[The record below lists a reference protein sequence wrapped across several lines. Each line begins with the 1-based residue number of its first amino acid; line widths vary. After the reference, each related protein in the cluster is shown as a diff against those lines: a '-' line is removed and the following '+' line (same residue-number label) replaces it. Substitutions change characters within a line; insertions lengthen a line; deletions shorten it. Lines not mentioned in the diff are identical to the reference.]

1 MPKKNPVSLSFD
13 TLRLEGSLF
22 LPDILEKAARGEL
35 VESQSPDQY
44 QIPKGLTLQ
53 DEYGRA
59 FLIAQAQWKSFA
71 ATLDR
76 QDLDVVEST
85 QQFVQEFLRDA
96 LGLREL
102 EPIGMLELAERR
114 FPISLM
120 ARRHVPVV
128 VAPHTLEL
136 DDPDPRFAIVGGG
149 ARKKSAFQLA
159 QEFLNASPECTWGLV
174 SNGRQLRL
182 LRDAATLTRPS
193 FLEFDLQA
201 ILQDARYSDFA
212 ACWRLLHGSRAGATG
227 APGTE
232 CIWEQWRLE
241 GQREGTRIREGLGQG
256 VKAALVALGEGFLQH
271 PANEALRR
279 DLQSGA
285 LPVNDPA
292 GNGYFQQLLHFVYR
306 CIFLFTVEERG
317 LLHTPGS
324 SPERLAARR
333 IYAEGY
339 ALSRLRERCLRRA
352 GYDHYDDLWQGLRVV
367 IKGLARGEPRLA
379 LPALGGLFDP
389 RQCPNLDRAS
399 LSNRALLTVMR
410 HLRWSDRLGTLAPV
424 DYRNM
429 GPEELGSVYET
440 LLEMVPEVDVP
451 ARRFSFFDP
460 EEDAAKGNARKKSG
474 SYYTPDNLVQELIKT
489 ALDPVIDARIAAN
502 PADPTG
508 ALLAIRVVDP
518 ACGSGHFLLAA
529 ARRLAERLAALRAP
543 EGAVRPQDYR
553 HALREV
559 IARCIYGVDRNPMA
573 LELARTALW
582 LEGFEEG
589 RPLSFLDHHLVCGDA
604 LIGLTDLKQLAHG
617 IPDAA
622 FKPLSGDDKAVCKAI
637 AKENK
642 EGLKAFAKQKHSPQF
657 TLALENASALGELE
671 ALETMPGETPAE
683 IAAKEAAYSAF
694 LQHARESRLARAA
707 DLFVGAFLAPKR
719 DEHALAVTPTS
730 RNLYLELFTDQSP
743 DELPEARQSARLEVA
758 RRSSETARVLHWPL
772 AFAQIFAKGG
782 FDCVLGNPPWERIKL
797 QEEEFFASK
806 NRHVAEARNKAE
818 RHQRIEWLAEGMLA
832 RHLYP
837 ELEHHPDE
845 AAKEKETYEE
855 FIAARRTAEATSVFA
870 HLKAD
875 EGGRYPLAGV
885 GDINTYA
892 LFAETISQIVAA
904 KGRAGFIVPS
914 GLATD
919 NTTKDLFGALIS
931 NQALESFFEF
941 ENEGFFPGA
950 GQGHML
956 RFALT
961 TIVGAAQKV
970 KETRFLFQGK
980 RIAELGDEDRV
991 FTLSPADIFHVNPN
1005 TRTCPIFRSR
1015 RDAEIT
1021 KAIYARVPVLM
1032 RDADGDDPG
1041 HNPWGIRFMAMF
1053 HMANDSHLFK
1063 TKAELEQ
1070 EGYVLAGNRFG
1081 RGAERYL
1088 PLYEAKM
1095 IYQYNHRHGDFGDAR
1110 EGERAHVL
1118 PTIPPERL
1126 RDASYLT
1133 LPYYW
1138 VPQGEVKKLL
1148 DDKGWSSDWLIGWRE
1163 VTDARA
1169 SARTLVASVIPRA
1182 GVNNKFLLMLPS
1194 AGARQ
1199 SAALLGN
1206 LCSLTCDYVA
1216 RQKVGGLA
1224 LNYFTMRQIPVL
1236 APENYSEADLD
1247 FIVPRVLELT
1257 YTATDLEPWARDLDY
1272 EGPPFQFD
1280 PERRAELRAELD
1292 AYYARLYG
1300 LDREALGF
1308 ILDPQSVKP
1317 GYPSETFSVLKR
1329 SEEKEFGEYRTQRL
1343 VLEAWDRLA
1352 RDERLSATHYADAS
1366 ETR

>member
-1 MPKKNPVSLSFD
+1 MPKKDPVSLSFD

-44 QIPKGLTLQ
+44 RIPKGLTLQ

-71 ATLDR
+71 TTLDR
-76 QDLDVVEST
+76 QDLDVGEST
-85 QQFVQEFLRDA
+85 QQFAQEFLRDA
-96 LGLREL
+96 LGLGAL

-120 ARRHVPVV
+120 ARGHVPVV

-324 SPERLAARR
+324 PAHLAARR

-339 ALSRLRERCLRRA
+339 ALSRLRERCLRSK
-352 GYDHYDDLWQGLRVV
+352 GYDHHDDLWQGLAVV

-389 RQCPNLDRAS
+389 RQCPDLDRAS

-474 SYYTPDNLVQELIKT
+474 SYYTPDSLVQELIET
-489 ALDPVIDARIAAN
+489 ALDPVIDARIEEN

-529 ARRLAERLAALRAP
+529 ARRLAERLAALLLP
-543 EGAVRPQDYR
+543 SGAVRPQDYR

-622 FKPLSGDDKAVCKAI
+622 FKPLSGDDKAVCKVI

-683 IAAKEAAYSAF
+683 VAAKEAAYSAF

-707 DLFVGAFLAPKR
+707 DLFVGAFLAIKR

-730 RNLYLELFTDQSP
+730 RNLYLELFTDRSP

-758 RRSSETARVLHWPL
+758 RRSSKTARVLHRRHDGVSPACVANCAQAL
-772 AFAQIFAKGG
+772 LKIKNEGKIALDDARQILSEYHGYAKPKNAQPEPGDAFMKWLLQNIANKDRCDLITIADHAQRG
-782 FDCVLGNPPWERIKL
+782 FESFPDDDRLN
-797 QEEEFFASK
+797 EFDPSDRKF
-806 NRHVAEARNKAE
+806 VA
-818 RHQRIEWLAEGMLA
+818 
-832 RHLYP
+832 
-837 ELEHHPDE
+837 
-845 AAKEKETYEE
+845 
-855 FIAARRTAEATSVFA
+855 
-870 HLKAD
+870 
-875 EGGRYPLAGV
+875 
-885 GDINTYA
+885 
-892 LFAETISQIVAA
+892 VAA
-904 KGRAGFIVPS
+904 AHPGRPPI
-914 GLATD
+914 L
-919 NTTKDLFGALIS
+919 
-931 NQALESFFEF
+931 QA
-941 ENEGFFPGA
+941 
-950 GQGHML
+950 
-956 RFALT
+956 
-961 TIVGAAQKV
+961 
-970 KETRFLFQGK
+970 
-980 RIAELGDEDRV
+980 
-991 FTLSPADIFHVNPN
+991 ADCKWLN
-1005 TRTCPIFRSR
+1005 
-1015 RDAEIT
+1015 
-1021 KAIYARVPVLM
+1021 
-1032 RDADGDDPG
+1032 
-1041 HNPWGIRFMAMF
+1041 
-1053 HMANDSHLFK
+1053 
-1063 TKAELEQ
+1063 
-1070 EGYVLAGNRFG
+1070 
-1081 RGAERYL
+1081 
-1088 PLYEAKM
+1088 
-1095 IYQYNHRHGDFGDAR
+1095 
-1110 EGERAHVL
+1110 
-1118 PTIPPERL
+1118 
-1126 RDASYLT
+1126 
-1133 LPYYW
+1133 W
-1138 VPQGEVKKLL
+1138 V
-1148 DDKGWSSDWLIGWRE
+1148 
-1163 VTDARA
+1163 
-1169 SARTLVASVIPRA
+1169 
-1182 GVNNKFLLMLPS
+1182 
-1194 AGARQ
+1194 
-1199 SAALLGN
+1199 AALLDHN
-1206 LCSLTCDYVA
+1206 IAVTLVCDADIRRFY
-1216 RQKVGGLA
+1216 QNKFGGA
-1224 LNYFTMRQIPVL
+1224 
-1236 APENYSEADLD
+1236 
-1247 FIVPRVLELT
+1247 
-1257 YTATDLEPWARDLDY
+1257 
-1272 EGPPFQFD
+1272 
-1280 PERRAELRAELD
+1280 
-1292 AYYARLYG
+1292 
-1300 LDREALGF
+1300 
-1308 ILDPQSVKP
+1308 
-1317 GYPSETFSVLKR
+1317 
-1329 SEEKEFGEYRTQRL
+1329 
-1343 VLEAWDRLA
+1343 
-1352 RDERLSATHYADAS
+1352 
-1366 ETR
+1366 